1 MENPLDRL
9 ELVDPDLAA
18 EVHALLQDKSGA
30 VSFRELTLL
39 VEETLWGL
47 SLDVTLGEEIAR
59 GYGRLI
65 GGTAP
70 DRLDRYR
77 AVTRNLGQRGPAVA
91 QVVAIHLVPVLQHGE
106 DPLVERFLDTV
117 QALQAKGTYLL
128 RGPLEALSGFLKAGE
143 IETGAGFLDLL
154 YDTFT
159 QDLPY
164 KTSLH
169 LSLFLPKAV
178 GSLTPAKRPWQ
189 MDQIRRVIQRNA
201 LLADPLMTGMDKG
214 LALLSESAL
223 SDFVDAGL
231 ERYDRD
237 REMGVRF
244 FSLESSIAVDFFE
257 ARLVTVSL
265 AEIRSTLHR
274 YLKARTGA
282 PVSIRS
288 LSDLPRAAL
297 PQKEHR
303 PWVLSDGQSI
313 FLPDDITRFENRAAN
328 RDLYKCL
335 VRLEAAY
342 YEFGAFHFDSE
353 RAAHRCG
360 FCLLPG
366 PEDRRP
372 EPERFFA
379 VFPDPVLA
387 VDLFSLFEEGRVR
400 MLLNRAYPG
409 IIGNAFPLLAREADR
424 MESDTPAPHP
434 LWPLYRRIALGE
446 TVPDRSP
453 AAEIIARRFDEQI
466 SPDDPVEACAQ
477 LVFQCY
483 AEASAL
489 AGCCGPLIT
498 PYGRKLR
505 PDLFFAAF
513 RGYDRAARRLKAR
526 LADQGADVY
535 TADVRR
541 RLMERQ
547 GALSPEDLEE
557 IVFSREEAGLRGAP
571 PAGAALDID
580 LSGIDLSEIL
590 GRSATAA
597 PEETE
602 AEGSVFRYREW
613 DHQLGDYIPDHV
625 RVREA
630 PAPEIRSDFYADT
643 LARRHGLVS
652 RIRRAF
658 ELLKPEALTIL
669 RRWPEGDEFDYR
681 ALLDYAVDKKAGLIP
696 SDRIYIKRI
705 KQHRDVAA
713 MLLVDLSR
721 STANTVFGSRFS
733 VLDLEKEALVLFCEA
748 LQVVGDAFALAGFSG
763 TGRLGVDF
771 YRIKDFDEPVD
782 ETVQARITGLRPFRS
797 TRTGAA
803 VRHAAARLAP
813 VPARVKLLIILGDGF
828 PNDIDYK
835 REYAVA
841 DTRQA
846 IAEARAMGI
855 HARAITVNIVGD
867 AKLDALYGNLHHNV
881 ISDVREL
888 PDKLLRIYSA
898 LTR

>member
-1 MENPLDRL
+1 MAPEPDSFPAPGTDPLPHSENPLDQL

-18 EVHALLQDKSGA
+18 EVHALLQEKSGA

-47 SLDVTLGEEIAR
+47 SLDITLGEEIAR

-65 GGTAP
+65 GDTAP

-77 AVTRNLGQRGPAVA
+77 AVTRQLGLRGPAVA
-91 QVVAIHLVPVLQHGE
+91 QVVAIHLAPVLQHGD
-106 DPLVERFLDTV
+106 DPLVERFLETV
-117 QALQAKGTYLL
+117 QALQAKGAYLL
-128 RGPLEALSGFLKAGE
+128 RGPLEALSGFLEAGE
-143 IETGAGFLDLL
+143 IKTGAGFLDLL
-154 YDTFT
+154 HDAFT

-178 GSLTPAKRPWQ
+178 GSLAPAKRPWQ
-189 MDQIRRVIQRNA
+189 MGQIRRVIQRNA

-244 FSLESSIAVDFFE
+244 LSLESSIAVEYFE

-265 AEIRSTLHR
+265 VEVRGTLHR

-288 LSDLPRAAL
+288 LSDLPRAVL
-297 PQKEHR
+297 PQKENR

-313 FLPDDITRFENRAAN
+313 FLPDDITRFEDRAAN
-328 RDLYKCL
+328 RDLYKCF
-335 VRLEAAY
+335 VRMEAAY
-342 YEFGAFHFDSE
+342 YEFGTFDFDSE

-360 FCLLPG
+360 SCLLPD

-379 VFPDPVLA
+379 AFSDPILA

-400 MLLNRAYPG
+400 MLLSRTYPG
-409 IIGNAFPLLAREADR
+409 ILRSAVPLLAREADR
-424 MESDTPAPHP
+424 MAAENTDPHP
-434 LWPLYRRIALGE
+434 LWPLYRRVALGE
-446 TVPDRSP
+446 AAQDLSP
-453 AAEIIARRFDEQI
+453 AAEAIARRFEARI
-466 SPDDPVEACAQ
+466 TPDVPVEACAE
-477 LVFQCY
+477 LVFRCY
-483 AEASAL
+483 SDAAAL
-489 AGCCGPLIT
+489 LGGAGPLEA

-513 RGYDRAARRLKAR
+513 RGYDRMARRLKAR
-526 LADQGADVY
+526 LAENGADAY

-541 RLMERQ
+541 RLMQQQ
-547 GALSPEDLEE
+547 GALSHEDLEE
-557 IVFSREEAGLRGAP
+557 IVFSKETAGPWGTP

-590 GRSATAA
+590 GRTAA
-597 PEETE
+597 NAQDASETE
-602 AEGSVFRYREW
+602 GTVFRYREW

-643 LARRHGLVS
+643 LARRHSLVS

-658 ELLKPEALTIL
+658 ELLKPEA
-669 RRWPEGDEFDYR
+669 
-681 ALLDYAVDKKAGLIP
+681 
-696 SDRIYIKRI
+696 SD
-705 KQHRDVAA
+705 D
-713 MLLVDLSR
+713 S
-721 STANTVFGSRFS
+721 
-733 VLDLEKEALVLFCEA
+733 
-748 LQVVGDAFALAGFSG
+748 
-763 TGRLGVDF
+763 
-771 YRIKDFDEPVD
+771 
-782 ETVQARITGLRPFRS
+782 
-797 TRTGAA
+797 
-803 VRHAAARLAP
+803 AP
-813 VPARVKLLIILGDGF
+813 VAGG
-828 PNDIDYK
+828 
-835 REYAVA
+835 
-841 DTRQA
+841 
-846 IAEARAMGI
+846 G
-855 HARAITVNIVGD
+855 
-867 AKLDALYGNLHHNV
+867 
-881 ISDVREL
+881 
-888 PDKLLRIYSA
+888 
-898 LTR
+898 